1 SGRGAAEHYEWQVS
15 RIPLP
20 DGRFGAVCYFRNV
33 SAHVQAR
40 LALETADRQKN
51 EFLAMLAHE
60 LRNPLAPIGNAGEI
74 LSRTLPP
81 NSPGHALVAM
91 VKRQVSQLTRLVD
104 DLLDVS
110 RITQG
115 RVELQLRPLELG
127 SVISQAVETAE
138 PLFQA
143 RRPEGSIVSS

>member
-1 SGRGAAEHYEWQVS
+1 MRPKEYADEVVRIFRRVLDTGEVYVTSERMEELSGRGPAEHYEWQVS

-20 DGRFGAVCYFRNV
+20 EGRFGAVCYFRNV

-60 LRNPLAPIGNAGEI
+60 LRNPLAPIRNAGEI

-81 NSPGHALVAM
+81 ESPTHGAIAM
-91 VKRQVSQLTRLVD
+91 VKRR
-104 DLLDVS
+104 
-110 RITQG
+110 
-115 RVELQLRPLELG
+115 
-127 SVISQAVETAE
+127 
-138 PLFQA
+138 
-143 RRPEGSIVSS
+143 